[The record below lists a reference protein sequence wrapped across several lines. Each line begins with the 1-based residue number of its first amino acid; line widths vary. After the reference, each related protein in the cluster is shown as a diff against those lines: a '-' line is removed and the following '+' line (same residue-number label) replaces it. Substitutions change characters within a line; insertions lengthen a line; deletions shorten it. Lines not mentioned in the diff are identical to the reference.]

1 MPCHLL
7 GVCALMRAI
16 EATWARGR
24 GDNGFVKR
32 WFVRCRSG
40 SRVRWASVVL
50 GLSVVGVLL
59 ATGIAGRAE
68 PPRVER
74 SLTTDTRQAADWE
87 QLEETIQ
94 RHRELV
100 RMCGP
105 LSAARVIQGWGLR
118 LKDGFWDEA
127 RALLTE
133 AGVPL
138 RQVVDWCREA
148 NPSARGV
155 LFVGERSLEQLR
167 QLTLP
172 CVVVVNEGHHCLV
185 LESVAADGGVVRVWD
200 PSDLQAKPMPV
211 PQLLEMWN
219 GAAIVSERRA
229 SEPQRVAREERRWLV
244 AGGCGL
250 VAQSVVAW
258 GWRTGRWKPGAW
270 KARQR
275 PS

>member
-24 GDNGFVKR
+24 REDGFAQG
-32 WFVRCRSG
+32 WFVRCRRE
-40 SRVRWASVVL
+40 SRARLATVGL
-50 GLSVVGVLL
+50 GLAVVGMSL
-59 ATGIAGRAE
+59 ASGRIGHAE
-68 PPRVER
+68 APLAER
-74 SLTTDTRQAADWE
+74 PLTTDAGQAADWKLLE
-87 QLEETIQ
+87 QTIQ
-94 RHRELV
+94 RHREFV

-118 LKDGFWDEA
+118 LKPGFWDEA
-127 RALLTE
+127 RARLTDE
-133 AGVPL
+133 GVPL

-148 NPSARGV
+148 NPTARGV
-155 LFVGERSLEQLR
+155 LFVGERRVEQLR

-185 LESVAADGGVVRVWD
+185 LEAIAADGGVVRVWD

-211 PQLLEMWN
+211 RQLLEMWN
-219 GAAIVSERRA
+219 GAAIMAEGGA
-229 SEPQRVAREERRWLV
+229 SAAQRGAGEERPWIV
-244 AGGCGL
+244 VGACGL

-258 GWRTGRWKPGAW
+258 GWRTGRWKPGGW
-270 KARQR
+270 KARRR